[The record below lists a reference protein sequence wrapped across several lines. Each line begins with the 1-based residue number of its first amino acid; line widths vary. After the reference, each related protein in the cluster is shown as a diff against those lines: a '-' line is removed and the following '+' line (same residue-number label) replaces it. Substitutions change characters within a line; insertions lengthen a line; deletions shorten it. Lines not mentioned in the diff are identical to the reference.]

1 MCIRDSDINVN
12 VEQPLKEC
20 SILFVEQIYKDI
32 LKKNH
37 HFKYITKSVMLHTQ
51 SSDV

>member
-1 MCIRDSDINVN
+1 MQIFSYDINVH

-32 LKKNH
+32 LKK
-37 HFKYITKSVMLHTQ
+37 KITILNT
-51 SSDV
+51 